1 MIAQTKPIQLYAFPS
16 PNGRKISV
24 MLEELGAPYEY
35 HLINIRKREQ
45 FSPAFLAMSPNNKT
59 PVIIDPE
66 GPDDAPIT
74 VFESGAILTY
84 LGRKFRAFYGHDQ
97 RQRALID
104 QWVFWQVSGLGP
116 MLGQAEHY
124 MHFASEK
131 VPYAINRYRNEA
143 HRLLGVL
150 DKQLTSQDY
159 LAGDVSIADFAAL
172 GWALTYKDYDISLSE
187 FPKFANW
194 LQRMTDRPATKRG
207 LDALKPL

>member
-1 MIAQTKPIQLYAFPS
+1 MIVQTKPIQLYAFPS

-24 MLEELGAPYEY
+24 MLEELGVPYEY

-45 FSPAFLAMSPNNKT
+45 FAPAFLAMSPNNKT

-66 GPDDAPIT
+66 GPSEAPIT
-74 VFESGAILTY
+74 IFESGAILTY
-84 LGRKFRAFYGHDQ
+84 LAGKFSAFYGQGQ

-131 VPYAINRYRNEA
+131 MPYAINRYRDEA
-143 HRLLGVL
+143 YRLFGVL

-159 LAGDVSIADFAAL
+159 MAGDVSIADFAAL
-172 GWALTYKDYDISLSE
+172 GWALTYEDYDISLSE

-194 LQRMTDRPATKRG
+194 LQRMTERPATKRG
-207 LDALKPL
+207 LDALKSL